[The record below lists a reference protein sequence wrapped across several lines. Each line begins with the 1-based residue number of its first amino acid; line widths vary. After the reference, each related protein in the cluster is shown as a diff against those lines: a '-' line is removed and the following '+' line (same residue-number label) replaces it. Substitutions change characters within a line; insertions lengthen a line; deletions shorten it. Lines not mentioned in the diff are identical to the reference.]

1 MPIRKD
7 TDGRWH
13 AEACVGR
20 RRLHRR
26 LPAGASAG
34 DAKLIEAE
42 LTRALHAQHAPRQ
55 PAIPGDP
62 LLAELLAD
70 YTQRHAGTLRSPS
83 TARYHAYR
91 IGRWLEGRRA
101 SEVRQVAAQII
112 EDLQPVYAAA
122 TINRSL
128 GTLKKAL
135 ATAWQRG
142 RTTVDYSSLV
152 KRLPENNQRTTYLS
166 MEQVRQIADAASE
179 QVRVAIWVAMLTGC
193 RRGEVCKIEREH
205 IGTDTLRIPA
215 GNTKTLR
222 YREVPIVPAL
232 RPWLNHLPLSINF
245 EGVKSGFRRA
255 REKAGLP
262 AVHFHDLRHSAATAL
277 LQLGVELHV
286 VREILGHT
294 SVKTTERY
302 AHVMVQPQ
310 REALERLGAAAS
322 IYTADLHQEQQRPR
336 RAAVSA

>member
-7 TDGRWH
+7 TAGRWH

-26 LPAGASAG
+26 LPEGATAS
-34 DAKLIEAE
+34 DAKRIEAE
-42 LTRALHAQHAPRQ
+42 LVKALHALALARQ
-55 PAIPGDP
+55 PQLPGDP
-62 LLAELLAD
+62 LLTELLAD
-70 YTQRHAGTLRSPS
+70 YTTRHAETLRSAS
-83 TARYHAYR
+83 TARFHAWR

-101 SEVRQVAAQII
+101 SDTRQVATAII
-112 EDLQPVYAAA
+112 EDLQGAYAPA

-135 ATAWQRG
+135 SDAWQRG
-142 RTTVDYSSLV
+142 QTPVDYSGLV
-152 KRLPENNQRTTYLS
+152 RRLPENNQRTVYLS
-166 MEQVRQIADAASE
+166 MEQVRALADAASDR
-179 QVRVAIWVAMLTGC
+179 VRTAIWVAMLTGC
-193 RRGEVCKIEREH
+193 RRGEVCQIEREH
-205 IGTDTLRIPA
+205 IGADTLRIPA

-232 RPWLNHLPLSINF
+232 RPWLDQLPLGISF

-255 REKAGLP
+255 RERAGMP
-262 AVHFHDLRHSAATAL
+262 HVHFHDLRHSCATVML
-277 LQLGVELHV
+277 GLGVELHV

-302 AHVMVQPQ
+302 AHVMTGPQ
-310 REALERLGAAAS
+310 REALEKLGQL
-322 IYTADLHQEQQRPR
+322 ADAQPSQLHKDQRPR
-336 RAAVSA
+336 RAAGA

>member
-1 MPIRKD
+1 MPTRKD
-7 TDGRWH
+7 ADGRWH

-26 LPAGASAG
+26 LAAGATSS
-34 DAKLIEAE
+34 DAKQLEAE
-42 LTRALHAQHAPRQ
+42 LIRALHSQAATRQ
-55 PAIPGDP
+55 PQIPGDP
-62 LLAELLAD
+62 LLTELLAD
-70 YTQRHAGTLRSPS
+70 YTQRHADTLRSPD
-83 TARYHAYR
+83 TARHHAYR

-101 SEVRQVAAQII
+101 SETRQVAQAIA
-112 EDLQPVYAAA
+112 EDLQGAYKPA

-135 ATAWQRG
+135 AIAWQRG
-142 RTTVDYSSLV
+142 RVSTDYSSLV
-152 KRLPENNQRTTYLS
+152 KRLPENNQRTLYLS
-166 MEQVRQIADAASE
+166 LDEVRILADAASE
-179 QVRVAIWVAMLTGC
+179 QTRIAIWFAMLTGC
-193 RRGEVCKIEREH
+193 RRGEVCQILPEH
-205 IGTDTLRIPA
+205 IGQDTLRIPA

-232 RPWLNHLPLSINF
+232 RPWLAQMPLKIQF

-255 REKAGLP
+255 REKIGRP
-262 AVHFHDLRHSAATAL
+262 EIHYHDLRHSCATVL

-302 AHVMVQPQ
+302 AHVMVAPQ
-310 REALERLGAAAS
+310 RAALEKLGALS
-322 IYTADLHQEQQRPR
+322 TIYTGDLHQNEKRPR
-336 RAAVSA
+336 RAVVSR

>member
-7 TDGRWH
+7 TAGRWH

-26 LPAGASAG
+26 LPEGATAS
-34 DAKLIEAE
+34 DAKRIEAE
-42 LTRALHAQHAPRQ
+42 LVKALHALAVARQ
-55 PAIPGDP
+55 PQLPGDP
-62 LLAELLAD
+62 LLTELLAD
-70 YTQRHAGTLRSPS
+70 YTTRHAETLRSAS
-83 TARYHAYR
+83 TARFHAWR

-101 SEVRQVAAQII
+101 SDTRQVATAII
-112 EDLQPVYAAA
+112 EDLQVAYAPA

-135 ATAWQRG
+135 SDAWQRG
-142 RTTVDYSSLV
+142 QTPVDYSGLV
-152 KRLPENNQRTTYLS
+152 RRLPENNQRTVYLS
-166 MEQVRQIADAASE
+166 MEQVRALADAASD
-179 QVRVAIWVAMLTGC
+179 QVRTAIWVAMLTGC
-193 RRGEVCKIEREH
+193 RRGEVCQIQREH
-205 IGTDTLRIPA
+205 IGADTLRIPA

-232 RPWLNHLPLSINF
+232 RPWLDQLPLGISF

-255 REKAGLP
+255 REKADMP
-262 AVHFHDLRHSAATAL
+262 HVHFHDLRHSCATVML
-277 LQLGVELHV
+277 GLGVELHV

-302 AHVMVQPQ
+302 AHVMTGPQ
-310 REALERLGAAAS
+310 RQALEKLGQL
-322 IYTADLHQEQQRPR
+322 ADAQPSQPPKDQRPR
-336 RAAVSA
+336 RAAGA